1 MSGPGAAFGRRA
13 FLGAGVGLSAGVVA
27 ADALDARAAE
37 GTVTAPHRLRR
48 VAGATATS
56 GSLRAASLTVNG
68 LVDPVG
74 VDPDDSSFAW
84 TLTAR
89 GRGAVQTGYRVVVRR
104 TDPGHRGLT
113 WDSGPVA
120 GARQAFVAYRG
131 PALAGDAS
139 YEWTVQPRGSGGRW
153 GPVSAPAQFTTAL
166 RDADWTAQ
174 WLQPAAASQ
183 QPDRITYVRTEM
195 TPAAGAI
202 SRATA
207 YLSAAHTYQF
217 YVDGERVDAW
227 PSFSYPDEQY
237 VRSIDLT
244 SRIVAG
250 RPTVLGVLHRWY
262 GAGKGRPPSSP
273 GLIVQLSL
281 WYRDGRHVVV
291 GTDGSWRERPAEWL
305 PAPQRNNDA
314 CDYVEWID
322 SRRHP
327 TNWAAAGFDDTAWDH
342 ATALGPA
349 GTPPFTHTYA
359 QRTHISE
366 HAVAPV
372 SVRTLASGS
381 VVVDFGAV
389 YPARP
394 QVAFRSGQAGRTVPM
409 RVGYLLDPDGQVST
423 THGTQVTNLT
433 FSYIQREGAQV
444 FEALCFLGFRYLQ
457 IDAPGEPIGAGQVT
471 AIARHAAMPDV
482 PMATFSTGNRLLNAV
497 WKLNARSCLYCCHEQ
512 FVDTP
517 TREKAQFLWDAAN
530 ESEAVMRTYG
540 DQNMSW
546 QGLRDVARGQAR
558 FHPDGR
564 VNVVYPYG
572 FGARGDIPTFT
583 ERYPEWVWRYYL
595 STGDLDT
602 AVRLYPST
610 AKVSDYLWS
619 ARQANNGLLYGLADT
634 SDGDPN
640 FGYDLGVA
648 ADAASN
654 VLGVN
659 AFNRVAQLAE
669 LAGDGAGAALQRQR
683 SAQLGSAIN
692 ARLTRSDGVY
702 VDGLNADGTQS
713 GHASQEANALALA
726 YGVVPPASVARVGA
740 YVASLGIN
748 VEPNHGLELMRALAA
763 AGMPAAMVRTLT
775 DASVPGW
782 AHILAAGGTFTW
794 EMWTPSDLIGDS
806 MSHGWGSSALVAMQ
820 ETLLGVSLMEPG
832 PDGTVQVLVNPPR
845 TGLAAASGSVPT
857 VAGPVAA
864 RWQRT
869 GTRLS
874 VTLSVPANAAAHVA
888 MPAAAASQVR
898 EGGVPVTSSQGVEM
912 VSESNGTVVLAVG
925 SGAYRFT
932 SA

>member
-1 MSGPGAAFGRRA
+1 MNGPGAPFGRRT
-13 FLGAGVGLSAGVVA
+13 FLASGVGLSAGLVA
-27 ADALDARAAE
+27 AGALDVRAAE
-37 GTVTAPHRLRR
+37 GTVTAPHPDQS
-48 VAGATATS
+48 VAGATATP
-56 GSLRAASLTVNG
+56 GSLHAASLTVNG

-74 VDPDDSSFAW
+74 IDPDDCSFAW
-84 TLTAR
+84 TLTAD
-89 GRGAVQTGYRVVVRR
+89 GRGAVQTGYRIVVRR
-104 TDPGHRGLT
+104 TDPGHRGVT
-113 WDSGPVA
+113 WDSGTVA
-120 GARQAFVAYRG
+120 GARQAFVAYAG
-131 PALAGDAS
+131 PRLAADAS
-139 YEWTVQPRGSGGRW
+139 YEWTTQPRGPGGQW
-153 GPVSAPAQFTTAL
+153 GPVSAPAPFSTAL

-174 WLQPAAASQ
+174 WLQPAAGSQ
-183 QPDRITYVRTEM
+183 QPDRITYVRTET
-195 TPAAGAI
+195 TPPAGAI
-202 SRATA
+202 ARATA
-207 YLSAAHTYQF
+207 YISAAHTYQF

-237 VRSIDLT
+237 LRSVDVT
-244 SRIVAG
+244 SRIVGG

-262 GAGKGRPPSSP
+262 GAGKGRPPSAP

-281 WYRDGRHVVV
+281 RYRDGRHVVV
-291 GTDGSWRERPAEWL
+291 GTDGHWRERPAEWL

-314 CDYVEWID
+314 CDYVEWVD
-322 SRRHP
+322 GRRHP
-327 TNWAAAGFDDTAWDH
+327 TGWSLAGYDDAAWSKVTV
-342 ATALGPA
+342 LGPA
-349 GTPPFTHTYA
+349 GTAPFTRTFA
-359 QRTHISE
+359 QRTTISE

-372 SVRTLASGS
+372 SVRTLPSGS
-381 VVVDFGAV
+381 VVIDFGAV

-409 RVGYLLDPDGQVST
+409 RVGYLLDPDGQVSS

-433 FSYIQREGAQV
+433 FSYIQRGGAQV

-457 IDAPGEPIGAGQVT
+457 IDAPGEPIRAGQVT
-471 AIARHAAMPDV
+471 AIARHAAMPSV
-482 PMATFSTGNRLLNAV
+482 PMATFSTGDRVLNAV
-497 WKLNARSCLYCCHEQ
+497 WRLNARSCLYCCHEQ

-530 ESEAVMRTYG
+530 ESEAVMRAYG

-583 ERYPEWVWRYYL
+583 ERYPEWLWRYYL

-610 AKVSDYLWS
+610 SKVSDYLWS
-619 ARQANNGLLYGLADT
+619 ARQADNGLLYGLADT

-640 FGYDLGVA
+640 YGYDLGVA

-659 AFNRVAQLAE
+659 AFNRVAQLAD
-669 LAGDGAGAALQRQR
+669 LAGDTGGAAVQRQR
-683 SAQLGSAIN
+683 SVQLAAAIN
-692 ARLTRSDGVY
+692 DRLTRPDGIY
-702 VDGLNADGTQS
+702 VDGLHANGAQS
-713 GHASQEANALALA
+713 PHASQEANALALA
-726 YGVVPPASVARVGA
+726 YGVVPPANIARVAA
-740 YVASLGIN
+740 YVASLGID
-748 VEPNHGLELMRALAA
+748 VEPNHGLELMRALAVA
-763 AGMPAAMVRTLT
+763 DMPAAMVRTLT

-782 AHILAAGGTFTW
+782 ANILAAGGTFAW

-832 PDGTVQVLVNPPR
+832 TDGTVRVRVNPPG

-857 VAGPVAA
+857 VAGPVAVQW
-864 RWQRT
+864 RRT
-869 GTRLS
+869 GTRLR
-874 VTLSVPANAAAHVA
+874 VALSVPANAAAHVA
-888 MPAAAASQVR
+888 MPASTASHVR
-898 EGGVPVTSSQGVEM
+898 EGGVPSSSSRGVAV
-912 VSESNGTVVLAVG
+912 VSESDGTVVLAVG
-925 SGAYRFT
+925 SGTYRFT
-932 SA
+932 KA

>member
-1 MSGPGAAFGRRA
+1 MSGLGAPFGRRA
-13 FLGAGVGLSAGVVA
+13 FLASGVGLSAGVVA
-27 ADALDARAAE
+27 AGALDARAAE
-37 GTVTAPHRLRR
+37 GTVAAPDRTQR
-48 VAGATATS
+48 VTGATTTS
-56 GSLRAASLTVNG
+56 GSLHAASLTVNG

-74 VDPDDSSFAW
+74 VDPDDCSFAW
-84 TLTAR
+84 TLTAA
-89 GRGAVQTGYRVVVRR
+89 GRGAVHTGYRVVERR

-120 GARQAFVAYRG
+120 GARQAFVAYAG
-131 PALAGDAS
+131 PRLAGDAS
-139 YEWTVQPRGSGGRW
+139 YEWTTRPRGPGGNW

-166 RDADWTAQ
+166 RDEDWTAQ
-174 WLQPAAASQ
+174 WLQPAAGSR
-183 QPDRITYVRTEM
+183 QPDRITYVRTET
-195 TPAAGAI
+195 TPPAGTIA
-202 SRATA
+202 RATA
-207 YLSAAHTYQF
+207 YISAAHTYML

-237 VRSIDLT
+237 LRSVDVT
-244 SRIVAG
+244 SRITGG

-262 GAGKGRPPSSP
+262 GAGKGRPPSAP

-322 SRRHP
+322 GRRHP
-327 TNWAAAGFDDTAWDH
+327 AGWSVAGYDDGAWDH
-342 ATALGPA
+342 ATTLGPA
-349 GTPPFTHTYA
+349 GTAPFTRTYA

-372 SVRTLASGS
+372 SVRALPSGS
-381 VVVDFGAV
+381 VVVDFGSV

-444 FEALCFLGFRYLQ
+444 FEALCFLGYRYLQ

-482 PMATFSTGNRLLNAV
+482 PMATFSTANRVLDAV

-583 ERYPEWVWRYYL
+583 ERYPEWLWRYYL

-602 AVRLYPST
+602 AVRSYPST
-610 AKVSDYLWS
+610 SKVSDYIWS
-619 ARQANNGLLYGLADT
+619 ARQGDNGLLYGLADT

-640 FGYDLGVA
+640 YGYDLGVA

-659 AFNRVAQLAE
+659 AFNRVAQLAD
-669 LAGDGAGAALQRQR
+669 LAGDTAGAAVQRQR
-683 SAQLGSAIN
+683 SAQLAAAIN
-692 ARLTRSDGVY
+692 ARLTRPDGIY
-702 VDGLNADGTQS
+702 VDGLDANGTQS
-713 GHASQEANALALA
+713 PHASQEANALALV
-726 YGVVPPASVARVGA
+726 YGVVPPPNVARVAA
-740 YVASLGIN
+740 YVASLGIS
-748 VEPNHGLELMRALAA
+748 VEPNHGLELLRALAA
-763 AGMPAAMVRTLT
+763 AEMPAAMVRTLT

-832 PDGTVQVLVNPPR
+832 TDGTVRVLAKPPR

-857 VAGPVAA
+857 VAGPVTAQW
-864 RWQRT
+864 RRT
-869 GTRLS
+869 GTRLNLA
-874 VTLSVPANAAAHVA
+874 LSVPANTTAHVA
-888 MPAAAASQVR
+888 MPAASASEVR
-898 EGGVPVTSSQGVEM
+898 ESGVPSASAMGVAV
-912 VSESNGTVVLAVG
+912 VSEADGTVVLAVG
-925 SGAYRFT
+925 SGTYRFT

>member
-1 MSGPGAAFGRRA
+1 MSSLGPPFGRRA
-13 FLGAGVGLSAGVVA
+13 FLASGIGVSAGAV
-27 ADALDARAAE
+27 
-37 GTVTAPHRLRR
+37 
-48 VAGATATS
+48 VAGAVGEQAVDGTMSAQRRTGSVAGSTATP
-56 GSLRAASLTVNG
+56 GSLHAASLTVNG

-74 VDPDDSSFAW
+74 IDPDDCSFAW
-84 TLTAR
+84 TLGAG
-89 GRGAVQTGYRVVVRR
+89 GRGAVQTGYRLVVRR
-104 TDPGHRGLT
+104 TDPARSARV
-113 WDSGPVA
+113 WDSGPVT

-131 PALAGDAS
+131 PNLEGDAS
-139 YEWTVQPRGSGGRW
+139 YEWTVQPRGDGGRW
-153 GPVSAPAQFTTAL
+153 GPVSAPASFTTAL

-174 WLQPAAASQ
+174 WLQPAAGSL
-183 QPDRITYVRTEM
+183 QPDRVTYVRAET
-195 TPAAGAI
+195 TPPAGAI
-202 SRATA
+202 ARATA
-207 YLSAAHTYQF
+207 YISAAHTYQF

-237 VRSIDLT
+237 LRSIDVT
-244 SRIVAG
+244 SRIIGG

-262 GAGKGRPPSSP
+262 GAGKGRPPSAP

-322 SRRHP
+322 ARRHP
-327 TNWAAAGFDDTAWDH
+327 GGWSVAGYDDSAWDH

-349 GTPPFTHTYA
+349 GTAPFTRTYA
-359 QRTHISE
+359 QRTRIAE

-394 QVAFRSGQAGRTVPM
+394 QVAFRSGQAGRTIPM

-433 FSYIQREGAQV
+433 FSYIQRQGAQV

-457 IDAPGEPIGAGQVT
+457 IDGAGEPIGADQVT

-482 PMATFSTGNRLLNAV
+482 PMATFSTGNRVLNAV

-572 FGARGDIPTFT
+572 FGARDIPTFT
-583 ERYPEWVWRYYL
+583 ERYPEWLWRYYL

-602 AVRLYPST
+602 AMTLYPST
-610 AKVSDYLWS
+610 SKVSDYLWS
-619 ARQANNGLLYGLADT
+619 ARQANNGLLYGLADM

-640 FGYDLGVA
+640 YGYDLGVA

-669 LAGDGAGAALQRQR
+669 LAGDTAGATVQRQR
-683 SAQLGSAIN
+683 SAQLAAAIN
-692 ARLTRSDGVY
+692 ARLTRPDGIY
-702 VDGLNADGTQS
+702 VDGLDANGAQS
-713 GHASQEANALALA
+713 PHVSQEANALALA
-726 YGVVPPASVARVGA
+726 YGVVPPPNVARVAA

-748 VEPNHGLELMRALAA
+748 VEPNHGLELLRGLAS
-763 AGMPAAMVRTLT
+763 AGMPAAIVRTLT

-782 AHILAAGGTFTW
+782 AHVLAAGGTFTW

-820 ETLLGVSLMEPG
+820 ETLLGVSLLEPG
-832 PDGTVQVLVNPPR
+832 ADGTVRVLVNPPR
-845 TGLAAASGSVPT
+845 AGLGSASGSVPT
-857 VAGPVAA
+857 VAGPVATEW
-864 RWQRT
+864 RRV
-869 GTRLS
+869 GSRFS
-874 VTLSVPANAAAHVA
+874 VQLSVPANASAQVVV
-888 MPAAAASQVR
+888 PGASASDVR
-898 EGGVPVTSSQGVEM
+898 EGGVAVSSSPGVRV
-912 VSESNGTVVLAVG
+912 VSESGGSVVLSTG
-925 SGAYRFT
+925 SGTYRIT